1 MLALLLHAHVGAW
14 AKAIRTGSGLLEPVA
29 IDCVALAYMDGDDMG
44 VATISFADI
53 CSLRGAFSALAFFVG
68 VALTATVA
76 SATTVDGIAKYNAGR
91 FDDALKTLGPL
102 ANAGDPVAQCF
113 VARIYNAAT
122 GGVRRDLALAK
133 QYAERS
139 LLALHAKSNEGVAN
153 AQECL
158 GWLRV
163 GRLVGEPNLSES
175 FQLAKRSAEQGNV
188 DGQRSMGY
196 SYRSGLGVAQD
207 HTEANRWFEK
217 ASRSGSVEAKF
228 ALALAQRKGWGV
240 TKNELA
246 AGFQFKALAEAGW
259 AIAQSQYAYMLR
271 TGEGVQQD
279 YAAAREWYER
289 AAAQFDVWAQNDLGV
304 MYQFK
309 LGVAQN
315 LPFAFEW
322 YRRSADQGYSWAQ
335 ANLGRMYFDG
345 QGVVKDEAKAVAYV
359 LDSADQNNPY
369 GQFLLGRAFEL
380 GSGVPKDALLAL
392 VWYRRSAGQST
403 KDVDRATANV
413 INDAAAAAKR
423 LTGKDPAAPH
433 ATEQRV
439 ETIGEN

>member
-1 MLALLLHAHVGAW
+1 MCSAYVPHINAKSRTRRRQFSVPATRIAIVACACAALFS
-14 AKAIRTGSGLLEPVA
+14 TVA
-29 IDCVALAYMDGDDMG
+29 FASVQDG
-44 VATISFADI
+44 VA
-53 CSLRGAFSALAFFVG
+53 AFNG
-68 VALTATVA
+68 
-76 SATTVDGIAKYNAGR
+76 GK
-91 FDDALKTLGPL
+91 FDAALKTLRPV
-102 ANAGDPVAQCF
+102 ADAGDPVAKCY
-113 VARIYNAAT
+113 VARIFNAAT
-122 GGVRRDLALAK
+122 AGVRRDVALTK
-133 QYAERS
+133 QYAER
-139 LLALHAKSNEGVAN
+139 ALRGLTTKAAEGVAS
-153 AQECL
+153 AQACL
-158 GWLRV
+158 SVLRSSSNY
-163 GRLVGEPNLSES
+163 LSEPNLETSL
-175 FQLAKRSAEQGNV
+175 QLARRATEQGNA
-188 DGQRSMGY
+188 DGQRVLAGKY
-196 SYRSGLGVAQD
+196 QRGIGIKRDYGQ
-207 HTEANRWFEK
+207 ANQWLEK

-246 AGFQFKALAEAGW
+246 AAYQFKVLAEAGW

-289 AAAQFDVWAQNDLGV
+289 AAAQFDAWAQNDLGV
-304 MYQFK
+304 MYEFK

-359 LDSADQNNPY
+359 RDSAEQNNPY

-423 LTGKDPAAPH
+423 LTGKDPAAPQ